1 MVNRMNLFSVV
12 ALLALV
18 LAGTLSGQDRESA
31 PLFTAGRTYTIAWD
45 CLPTFT
51 AAMASQ
57 ATGQPMD
64 PCYVEQLT
72 VQAVRKDG
80 WLQVRDDTG
89 DGWMVN
95 PARMIGFK
103 SADVPIVAAK

>member
-1 MVNRMNLFSVV
+1 MIPALA
-12 ALLALV
+12 ALLFLFGAFTV
-18 LAGTLSGQDRESA
+18 PSHTQER
-31 PLFTAGRTYTIAWD
+31 PLFAVGQTYTIAWD
-45 CLPTFT
+45 CLPTFA

-80 WLQVRDDTG
+80 WLQVTDADTG
-89 DGWMVN
+89 DGWFVN

-103 SADVPIVAAK
+103 SAAVPIVAAR